1 MANVKN
7 YLNSFKNIDKNRY
20 DELRVSENARSGY
33 RFGDTIDGKKVEV
46 DFLSIDSLS
55 GKFLRIKVEDAFL
68 KDLGLSDEQ
77 LERVSNLLCEKI
89 SFLSESFKLIEND
102 RRNKRVQIR
111 SYPPYIHDQ
120 SRSYFEILLDLNE
133 AVLTL
138 SRKETESAGHITE
151 NIPFVLSDELFERL
165 LTVLTGLKNASAL
178 I

>member
-7 YLNSFKNIDKNRY
+7 FISSFKSIDEKRY
-20 DELRVSENARSGY
+20 DQLRVSESASSGY
-33 RFGDTIDGKKVEV
+33 RFGESIDGKKAEV

-55 GKFLRIKVEDAFL
+55 SKFLRIRVEDAFL
-68 KDLGLSDEQ
+68 KDLGLNDEQ

-102 RRNKRVQIR
+102 RKNKRVQIR
-111 SYPPYIHDQ
+111 SYPPYVKEQ
-120 SRSYFEILLDLNE
+120 SRSYFELLLDLNE

-138 SRKETESAGHITE
+138 SRKETESSGHITE
-151 NIPFVLSDELFERL
+151 NVPFVLSDELFERL
-165 LTVLTGLKNASAL
+165 LTVLTGLKNASAM